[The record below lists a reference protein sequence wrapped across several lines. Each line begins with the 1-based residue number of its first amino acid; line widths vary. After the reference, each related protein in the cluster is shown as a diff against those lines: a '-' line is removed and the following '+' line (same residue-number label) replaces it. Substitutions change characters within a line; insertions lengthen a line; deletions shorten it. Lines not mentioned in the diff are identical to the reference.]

1 MARFALMR
9 SAPNQPATAQPPRCS
24 CLARAEKGSG
34 KASGRAKDAAAA
46 RMADQESRK
55 SCPRPC
61 PKEESPAKTAV
72 PTKITGRMAVLQR
85 RGRSSLAA
93 AV

>member
-1 MARFALMR
+1 MARFALTR
-9 SAPNQPATAQPPRCS
+9 SAPYQPATAQPSRRS
-24 CLARAEKGSG
+24 CFAREEKGSG

-46 RMADQESRK
+46 RMADQQSGK

-61 PKEESPAKTAV
+61 PKEESPAKTTV